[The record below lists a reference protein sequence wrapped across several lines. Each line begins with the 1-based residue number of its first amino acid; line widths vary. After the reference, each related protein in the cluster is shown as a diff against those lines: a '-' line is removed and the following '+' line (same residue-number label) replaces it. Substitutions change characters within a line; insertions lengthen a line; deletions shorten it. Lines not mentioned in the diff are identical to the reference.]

1 MDFVKDI
8 REFQEKI
15 AEKPEGSLMALT
27 GKELEEAKAL
37 RIRLIREEVEET
49 LKAIQEDNYIEVLD
63 GAVDTLYVLLGTLQ
77 EYGIVDKFYDA
88 WELIHKNNMSK
99 LGPDGK
105 VLKDSEG
112 KVIKPEGYKRV
123 ELNILF

>member
-1 MDFVKDI
+1 MDFIKDI
-8 REFQEKI
+8 REFQEKV
-15 AEKPEGSLMALT
+15 AETPEGSLMTLT

>member
-1 MDFVKDI
+1 MDLIKDI
-8 REFQEKI
+8 REFQEKV
-15 AEKPEGSLMALT
+15 AETPEGSLMTLT

-112 KVIKPEGYKRV
+112 KVIKPDGYKRV